1 MAGAPQS
8 PMGPDS
14 PQEAPVEVSFSK
26 ACSET
31 TCECPQLGVSCLSV
45 VGKLAH
51 LLKPASSPAADS
63 RNICSEPAQLLEDRW
78 SGWDRRGLAAQLPL
92 VLQHH
97 AQYQGKQRYPK
108 CPGDTR
114 LGLHSRRWVS
124 CSLVWHKHGVPCCSF
139 IAPESPCDSRL
150 GDKWCCAGAAEA
162 GRACTREVASCRAC
176 IEGHRGCASGS
187 VDLAQG
193 VPLLASVLP

>member
-14 PQEAPVEVSFSK
+14 PQEAPVAVSFSS

-31 TCECPQLGVSCLSV
+31 TCECPQLGASCLSV

-51 LLKPASSPAADS
+51 LLKPASTPAADS
-63 RNICSEPAQLLEDRW
+63 RDICSEPAQLLQDRCL
-78 SGWDRRGLAAQLPL
+78 GWDRRRLAAQIPL

-114 LGLHSRRWVS
+114 LDVDGRRWVS
-124 CSLVWHKHGVPCCSF
+124 CSLVWHKHGVPCRSC
-139 IAPESPCDSRL
+139 IGPKSPCDSRL
-150 GDKWCCAGAAEA
+150 GDKGCSAGAAEA
-162 GRACTREVASCRAC
+162 GQAFTQILPAVERALKATEAARHQVCA
-176 IEGHRGCASGS
+176 RG
-187 VDLAQG
+187 
-193 VPLLASVLP
+193 PLLASVLP